1 MTDIEMKSRDE
12 KNKLFGE
19 FNAYSEIADMAIANC
34 EECISKHYDGES
46 EVWLNIATVCVEK
59 REKIISKLE
68 ELKKQLKE
76 IG

>member
-19 FNAYSEIADMAIANC
+19 FEAYSEIADIAIDNAR
-34 EECISKHYDGES
+34 ECIDKHYNS
-46 EVWLNIATVCVEK
+46 EADVWLNIATVCVEK

-68 ELKKQLKE
+68 ELKKQLA
-76 IG
+76 